1 MELGNCQ
8 ELRWGHGNLVSYQTR
23 FSQQPL
29 YLKHLFTEFTWLWWQ
44 THETVT
50 EREEE
55 GRKRLLGKWKAE
67 FCCLRNIHWKK
78 HICAKYLMALM
89 VFQWFILCLAYF
101 GSCEKWVTDH
111 LHEAHQELLPK
122 TLTKSKATTTLCF
135 TEEQVSAYKLA
146 VHVKILTHQ

>member
-29 YLKHLFTEFTWLWWQ
+29 YFKALIHWIYLVMMANTWNSYWKG
-44 THETVT
+44 
-50 EREEE
+50 RE

-89 VFQWFILCLAYF
+89 VFQWFILCWAYF

-122 TLTKSKATTTLCF
+122 TLTKSKATITICF
-135 TEEQVSAYKLA
+135 TEEQMSAY
-146 VHVKILTHQ
+146 IS